1 MKRMTVYARL
11 MAALCLLIL
20 GTSVATARADES
32 PGFVFFGDSLTD
44 PGNHYIAFGQVSR
57 PPYQPVAIYPY
68 AIGGHH
74 FSNGRTWAED
84 LTDELDT
91 EMSGLAALREPGVF
105 TNYAVGRARA
115 RPGAPVFPDFDLG
128 TQVRAFLTDFKGQ
141 APGGRTYVIWIG
153 SNDLFDALEALQID
167 PSGATS
173 IGIIQQAI
181 SATAESMQMLWAA
194 GARNFLVLNLADPA
208 LTPYVRSLGPA
219 AQGAS
224 TQLSAAYDGA
234 LAQMLASLGALPQI
248 EIQQFDVNAF
258 LHAVVASPARYGLQ
272 DVADAC
278 LSFGVVTNAVC
289 ADPDQYLFWDGIHP
303 TRAGHLLISFALLK
317 TSVLGSSAEAH
328 ASALTR

>member
-1 MKRMTVYARL
+1 MKRMTNYARPML
-11 MAALCLLIL
+11 ALCLLIL
-20 GTSVATARADES
+20 GVLHATARADES
-32 PGFVFFGDSLTD
+32 RGLVFFGDSLTD
-44 PGNHYIAFGQVSR
+44 PGNHYIAFGEVSR

-68 AIGGHH
+68 AVNGHH
-74 FSNGRTWAED
+74 FSNGPTWAED

-91 EMSGLAALREPGVF
+91 PASGKPALREPGVF

-141 APGGRTYVIWIG
+141 APGSRTYVIWIG
-153 SNDLFDALEALQID
+153 ANDLFDALEALQVD
-167 PSGATS
+167 STGATS

-181 SATAESMQMLWAA
+181 GATAESMEMLWAA
-194 GARNFLVLNLADPA
+194 GARKFLVLNLADPA
-208 LTPYVRSLGPA
+208 LTPYVRSLGPM

-248 EIQQFDVNAF
+248 EIRQFDVDTF
-258 LHAVVASPARYGLQ
+258 LHAVVASPARYGLR
-272 DVADAC
+272 DVQDAC

-289 ADPDQYLFWDGIHP
+289 ADPDHYLFWDAIHP
-303 TRAGHLLISFALLK
+303 TRAGHLLISFALLQA
-317 TSVLGSSAEAH
+317 SVAGDLGEH
-328 ASALTR
+328 AIQLTR